1 LVLEE
6 LLAQPKLEA
15 AQEVI
20 VILLVLELLKV
31 VERKHQILILTTAH
45 IQAMVVVM
53 AVLVITTA
61 MAAVA
66 VRAVTQVMA
75 ELVAMAVAAQ
85 V

>member
-1 LVLEE
+1 
-6 LLAQPKLEA
+6 
-15 AQEVI
+15 
-20 VILLVLELLKV
+20 
-31 VERKHQILILTTAH
+31 
-45 IQAMVVVM
+45 M